1 MAPDVL
7 VRKLTTLHQL
17 LTDLEPY
24 RQASLPDVISE
35 HYKLERILELLVIT
49 SVDILHH
56 LLVERNI
63 SPTTYRDTFRL
74 AGENGLL
81 PPLLARQLQQ
91 AASMRNII
99 VHLYDQIDYE
109 ILKDSIQ
116 PALEDFAQVIA
127 ILERQSDDDIAQS

>member
-127 ILERQSDDDIAQS
+127 ILERQSDDDMAQS